1 MTDREG
7 GYVDVM
13 YRLATDPD
21 YLGLS
26 AEARLV
32 LLTLMLLLH
41 ECGPATGFGRLNMED
56 LVESSGLD
64 HAACVAALDELCSK
78 PSQKKP
84 WLVKEGRLLWIR
96 NMFRFQGSYRHPR
109 TLAAVLR
116 RVESEYGKTSIAK
129 AFVAHYR
136 KEETA

>member
-1 MTDREG
+1 MSDREG

-21 YLGLS
+21 YLSLS
-26 AEARLV
+26 ADSRLV

-41 ECGPATGFGRLNMED
+41 EGGPATGFGRLNMDD

-64 HAACVAALDELCSK
+64 HAACLEALDELTRK
-78 PSQKKP
+78 PNRERP
-84 WLVKEGRLLWIR
+84 WLVRDGRLLWIR

-116 RVESEYGKTSIAK
+116 RIESEYGKTNIGKQFCAY
-129 AFVAHYR
+129 YR
-136 KEETA
+136 KEE